1 MREFQISFLIVT
13 GYLLVGTV
21 LMLGSGKVAGLL
33 KRLGTKPVTYTRVGL
48 FTFGC
53 CIAVLGAFGVTLH
66 VAVLGNALGISFRA
80 PGLF

>member
-13 GYLLVGTV
+13 GYVLVGSL
-21 LMLGSGKVAGLL
+21 LMLGSGRIARLL
-33 KRLGTKPVTYTRVGL
+33 KRLGTRPVNYTRIGL

-66 VAVLGNALGISFRA
+66 VAALGTALGISFHA

>member
-1 MREFQISFLIVT
+1 MRSFQISFMIVA
-13 GYLLVGTV
+13 GYLVVGV
-21 LMLGSGKVAGLL
+21 LFMLASGKVAGLL
-33 KRLGTKPVTYTRVGL
+33 KRLGTKPVSYTRVGL

-66 VAVLGNALGISFRA
+66 VAALGTALGISFHA

>member
-13 GYLLVGTV
+13 GYLLMGSL
-21 LMLGSGKVAGLL
+21 LMLGSRRIAGLL
-33 KRLGTKPVTYTRVGL
+33 KRLGTKPVNYTRVGL

-66 VAVLGNALGISFRA
+66 VVVLGNALGISFHA